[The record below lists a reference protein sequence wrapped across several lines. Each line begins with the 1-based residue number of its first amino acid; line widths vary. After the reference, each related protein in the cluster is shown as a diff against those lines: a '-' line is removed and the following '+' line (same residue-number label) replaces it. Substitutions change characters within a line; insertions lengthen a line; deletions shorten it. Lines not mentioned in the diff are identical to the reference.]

1 MEGDGGMA
9 VEAYYRP
16 TTLEE
21 ALDLTAEYTSSI
33 EIISGGTITMPEIN
47 EGHKF
52 PRYVMDLRELDLD
65 YTETRD
71 GYMSLGATLTMTQV
85 LDQIDEPM
93 LQKAAR
99 HTGGWAVRNLGTIGG
114 NLFAP
119 PPLGDFAV
127 ALLAL
132 DADVIVRDRDGDR
145 RIPLSD
151 FYTTSG
157 ERGINSDEL
166 VTEIRIPTVEG
177 QTVYLKYTRSQE
189 PAPSIVTVAVN
200 LRCRDDTVTDVRICL
215 NGAGSHPM
223 RMRNAEEIVTESVLD
238 EPILDRAADAA
249 AEAADPPEDAIASK
263 WYRRKMIRHHVSNTL
278 TRFTDAED
286 KQ

>member
-1 MEGDGGMA
+1 MKGDGGMA

-16 TTLEE
+16 TTLED

-33 EIISGGTITMPEIN
+33 EIISGGTITMAEIN

-65 YTETRD
+65 YAEEGD
-71 GYMSLGATLTMTQV
+71 GYLSLGATLTMAQV

-99 HTGGWAVRNLGTIGG
+99 HTGGWAVRNMGTVGG

-132 DADVIVRDRDGDR
+132 DADVTIRNRDGDR

-157 ERGINSDEL
+157 EQAINSDEL

-177 QTVYLKYTRSQE
+177 QTVYMKYTRSQE

-200 LRCRDDTVTDVRICL
+200 LQYRDDTVTDVCICL

-223 RMRNAEEIVTESVLD
+223 RMRNAEEILLGSELD
-238 EPILDRAADAA
+238 EPILNRAADVAA
-249 AEAADPPEDAIASK
+249 KTADPPEDAIASK
-263 WYRRKMIRHHVSNTL
+263 WYRRKMVRHHVSNAL
-278 TRFTDAED
+278 DQFTNAEN